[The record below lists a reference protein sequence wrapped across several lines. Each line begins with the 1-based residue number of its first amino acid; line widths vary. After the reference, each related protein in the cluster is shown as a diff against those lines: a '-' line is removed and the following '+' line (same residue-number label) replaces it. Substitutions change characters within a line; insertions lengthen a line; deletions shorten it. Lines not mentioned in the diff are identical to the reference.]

1 MLQPFEIFRPEYIK
15 RLKDLNKVYL
25 VAQTYERVT
34 EKQKEGKITILL
46 SDYDDIGLAKI
57 HLAAISSDKYAA
69 VIDLRKT
76 KHEEKLREMLSDVSP
91 YKIYWAVV
99 NDAGKLKKIAEQK
112 YKDKIRSYILKKTTW
127 RIGADESI
135 KTQLQVVF
143 GEIYI
148 TIKRGT
154 QELRV
159 KFEEIEK
166 E

>member
-1 MLQPFEIFRPEYIK
+1 MLQPFEIFKEEYIQ
-15 RLKDLNKVYL
+15 RLKVLKKIYL
-25 VAQTYERVT
+25 VTQTYHRIPD
-34 EKQKEGKITILL
+34 KQDRKISILI

-69 VIDLRKT
+69 VINLEKINHVAKITKMLANDSLYDL
-76 KHEEKLREMLSDVSP
+76 
-91 YKIYWAVV
+91 YWAVV
-99 NDAGKLKKIAEQK
+99 RDAGKLKKTADK
-112 YKDKIRSYILKKTTW
+112 LYKDKIRSYILKKTTW
-127 RIGADESI
+127 RISADESI

-154 QELRV
+154 QELRI

>member
-1 MLQPFEIFRPEYIK
+1 MLQPFEIFKPEYIK
-15 RLKDLNKVYL
+15 RLKDLKKIYL
-25 VAQTYERVT
+25 VTQTYDRVR
-34 EKQKEGKITILL
+34 EKDGKIPILV

-69 VIDLRKT
+69 VINL
-76 KHEEKLREMLSDVSP
+76 EKINHVAKISEMLTHDSSYKVYWSVVS
-91 YKIYWAVV
+91 
-99 NDAGKLKKIAEQK
+99 DAGKLKKTADK
-112 YKDKIRSYILKKTTW
+112 LFKDKIRSYILKKTTW
-127 RIGADESI
+127 RISADESI